1 MEHILTACEETPTRI
16 VWQMARE
23 IWPNQ
28 TYEWPDINLGI
39 ILGCGSITTPKENAH
54 LNEQQAD
61 QERRTRNTKGATCLL
76 QIIIT
81 ESAHLLWVLRCERVI
96 REKTHSDRE
105 IRSRW

>member
-61 QERRTRNTKGATCLL
+61 
-76 QIIIT
+76 
-81 ESAHLLWVLRCERVI
+81 
-96 REKTHSDRE
+96 
-105 IRSRW
+105 